1 MTLYPIYTLR
11 KIVFVFTFVILLV
24 FVNSKGYS
32 QDNFYT
38 TTGLE
43 MIFSWADIQ
52 QDGVSQPSILRWA
65 PVFNIQTFFNYDL
78 SNKFGL
84 FSGVGVRNVGF
95 IYDESPSVRKKYRTY
110 NLAIPVGI
118 KIGKLDKAFI
128 YAGYE
133 LEIPFNYK
141 EKTFVNEQKSKYSV
155 WFSDRVP
162 NIYNSVLLG
171 VQLPKGLNLK
181 FKYYITEFFN
191 SSFKEVDQDTGDIT
205 EPYADLHVNVFF
217 VSLSINLLKDTKVY
231 YLEID

>member
-1 MTLYPIYTLR
+1 MNK
-11 KIVFVFTFVILLV
+11 KIAIFIAIPFLLLLGK
-24 FVNSKGYS
+24 SDAHS
-32 QDNFYT
+32 QGDFYT

-52 QDGVSQPSILRWA
+52 QDGLNEPSVLRWA
-65 PVFNIQTFFNYDL
+65 PVFNIQTFANYDF
-78 SNKFGL
+78 NNRFGL
-84 FSGVGVRNVGF
+84 FSGLGIRNVGF

-118 KIGKLDKAFI
+118 KIGNLDKVFV
-128 YAGYE
+128 YGGYE

-162 NIYNSVLLG
+162 NIYNSFLIG

-181 FKYYITEFFN
+181 FKYYLTEFFN
-191 SSFKEVDQDTGDIT
+191 TSYTEIDQDTGNLT

-217 VSLSINLLKDTKVY
+217 ISLSVNLLKDKKVY

>member
-1 MTLYPIYTLR
+1 MNK
-11 KIVFVFTFVILLV
+11 KIVIIIAIPFLILLGK
-24 FVNSKGYS
+24 SDARS
-32 QDNFYT
+32 QGDFYT

-52 QDGVSQPSILRWA
+52 QDGLNEPSILRWA
-65 PVFNIQTFFNYDL
+65 PVFNIQTFANYDF
-78 SNKFGL
+78 SNRFGL
-84 FSGVGVRNVGF
+84 FSGLGIRNVGF

-110 NLAIPVGI
+110 NLAIPIGI
-118 KIGKLDKAFI
+118 KIGNLDKVFV
-128 YAGYE
+128 YGGYE

-162 NIYNSVLLG
+162 NIYNSFLIG

-181 FKYYITEFFN
+181 FKYYLTEFFN
-191 SSFKEVDQDTGDIT
+191 TSYTEVDQDTGNLT
-205 EPYADLHVNVFF
+205 QPYADLHVNVFF
-217 VSLSINLLKDTKVY
+217 ISLSVNLLKDKKVY